1 MNRIVL
7 TIVGAVIGTI
17 IGVILA
23 AYIRYFVG
31 MVVSL
36 TTFGI
41 LGVDNESLP
50 SLFAWIFVWIF
61 VGIGVLAAAIGSGKR
76 SYITKEYNAK
86 GTCVARVLRTE
97 MES

>member
-23 AYIRYFVG
+23 AYIGYFVG

-41 LGVDNESLP
+41 LGVEDVLLP
-50 SLFAWIFVWIF
+50 EIFAWMF
-61 VGIGVLAAAIGSGKR
+61 VGIGVLAAALGSGKR
-76 SYITKEYNAK
+76 S
-86 GTCVARVLRTE
+86 
-97 MES
+97 

>member
-23 AYIRYFVG
+23 AYIGYFVG

-50 SLFAWIFVWIF
+50 SLFAWIFV
-61 VGIGVLAAAIGSGKR
+61 GTGVLAAVVGSGKR
-76 SYITKEYNAK
+76 S
-86 GTCVARVLRTE
+86 
-97 MES
+97 